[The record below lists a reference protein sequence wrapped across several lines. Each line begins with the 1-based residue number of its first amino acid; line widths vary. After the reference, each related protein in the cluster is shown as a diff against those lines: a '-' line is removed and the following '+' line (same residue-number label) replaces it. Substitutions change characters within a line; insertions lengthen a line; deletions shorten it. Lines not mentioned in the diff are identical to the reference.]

1 VAHSGFVGW
10 VAMSRGGSG
19 RFLGDSGDVGVWVF
33 YFIFQSIFQNA
44 TKHRKRNYFPSKHL
58 HLKTFYIGKYF
69 TIKQTKPKIKAKPKN
84 KCPW

>member
-1 VAHSGFVGW
+1 MAHSGFVGW

-44 TKHRKRNYFPSKHL
+44 TKHQKRTYFP
-58 HLKTFYIGKYF
+58 
-69 TIKQTKPKIKAKPKN
+69 
-84 KCPW
+84 